1 MGFWDWVKKK
11 YQRFVKGVE
20 HVVDFVG
27 HALDVAHLIHT
38 VYEVGEAVASSAVVV
53 AKGINCAAGYVCSYL
68 ETTALSGLSSP
79 FCFLQAAN
87 LYWASVVT
95 IVVVGGL
102 MLHAFVK

>member
-1 MGFWDWVKKK
+1 MGFWEWVEKKF
-11 YQRFVKGVE
+11 QRFVKGVE

-27 HALDVAHLIHT
+27 NALDIAHLIHT
-38 VYEVGEAVASSAVVV
+38 VYEVGQAVASSATVV
-53 AKGINCAAGYVCSYL
+53 ANGINCAAGYVCSYL
-68 ETTALSGLSSP
+68 ETTALSSSP

-102 MLHAFVK
+102 VLHAFVK